1 MPNADLFAA
10 PILSSG
16 TNADH
21 HSSASHSHSSSS
33 SHDHSA
39 HGSDNPMDQG
49 AFKEMPCCSAAIR
62 LPSAAA
68 LAATSG
74 ELRTA

>member
-21 HSSASHSHSSSS
+21 HASSSHSHSSSS
-33 SHDHSA
+33 HDHA